1 MKKFVVFSMLLLLA
15 GIPVLA
21 SATGQNPTRDDVKA
35 FVDQAVSYAKANGKD
50 QALKEFMNPQGAFF
64 RGELYIFAYDF
75 EGTVISHGAKPAL
88 VGKNL
93 LRLKDAK
100 GLSVIEELRN
110 IAQGGDG
117 WLKYYWENPV
127 AKKVMPKLGYVVKV
141 DDSWWLGSG
150 MYEEE

>member
-1 MKKFVVFSMLLLLA
+1 MPEAIHHIIEKYDQISFAIL
-15 GIPVLA
+15 G
-21 SATGQNPTRDDVKA
+21 TGDKWVE
-35 FVDQAVSYAKANGKD
+35 
-50 QALKEFMNPQGAFF
+50 QALKEFMNPQGEFF

-75 EGTVISHGAKPAL
+75 DGNVISHGAKPAL

-110 IAQGGDG
+110 IAGGGQG
-117 WLKYYWENPV
+117 WLRYYWDNPV
-127 AKKVMPKLGYVVKV
+127 EKKVMPKMGYVVKV

>member
-1 MKKFVVFSMLLLLA
+1 MKKLIIIMTLLLICL
-15 GIPVLA
+15 PLLA
-21 SATGQNPTRDDVKA
+21 SASEQNPTREEVKA
-35 FVDQAVSYAKANGKD
+35 FVDKAVSYAKTNGKE
-50 QALKEFMNPQGAFF
+50 QALKEFMNPQSEFF

-75 EGTVISHGAKPAL
+75 DGKVISHGAKPAL

-100 GLSVIEELRN
+100 GLSVIQELRD
-110 IAQGGDG
+110 IAEGGEG
-117 WLKYYWENPV
+117 WLRYYWDNPV
-127 AKKVMPKLGYVVKV
+127 KKKVMPKMGYVVKV

>member
-1 MKKFVVFSMLLLLA
+1 MKKLIVFVMAVLLVGL
-15 GIPVLA
+15 PVLA
-21 SATGQNPTRDDVKA
+21 SASEQHPTKDEVKA
-35 FVDQAVSYAKANGKD
+35 FVDKAVSYAKVNGKE
-50 QALKEFMNPQGAFF
+50 QALKEFMNPQGEFF
-64 RGELYIFAYDF
+64 RGELYIFTYDYD
-75 EGTVISHGAKPAL
+75 GNVISHGAKPAL

-110 IAQGGDG
+110 IAGGGEG
-117 WLKYYWENPV
+117 WVWFYSDNPV
-127 AKKVMPKLGYVVKV
+127 EKKVIPKMGYVVKV

>member
-1 MKKFVVFSMLLLLA
+1 MNKLIVAVMAVLLIGLPL
-15 GIPVLA
+15 LA
-21 SATGQNPTRDDVKA
+21 SASGQHPSKEEVKA
-35 FVDQAVSYAKANGKD
+35 FVDKAVNYAKVNGKE
-50 QALKEFMNPQGAFF
+50 QALKEYMNPQGEFF
-64 RGELYIFAYDF
+64 SGELYIFAYDF
-75 EGTVISHGAKPAL
+75 DGNVISHGAKPAL

-110 IAQGGDG
+110 IAMGGEG
-117 WLKYYWENPV
+117 WLRYYWDNPV
-127 AKKVMPKLGYVVKV
+127 EKKVMPKMGYVVKV